1 MKNLDV
7 LQQKK
12 EEIKAKMSQALK
24 DDEFDVAAQLYYD
37 HLENILEAVIS
48 EKNGYIQ
55 AADNTVLSG
64 RGVRTL
70 TSEENNYYQKVIEAM
85 RSSNPRQA
93 LTDVDVVLPK
103 TVIDAVFE
111 DLVEDHPLLETI
123 DFVNTSG
130 LIEYLIN
137 LGDGINLATWDAL
150 CSEIVTEA
158 VSGFHKIDLAHKKL
172 SAFLPV
178 CKAMLDLGPAW
189 LDRYVRTVL
198 AEALNNGLEK
208 GMIDGNGIM
217 EPIGMIRNLNG
228 PVDPVAG
235 YPAKAQI
242 AITDLL
248 PETYGTLVSQLMV
261 GHNGNI
267 RTVNEVV
274 LIVNPID
281 YVTKV
286 LPATIYKT
294 PNGEYVKDIFPF
306 PTKVIQSARLAQGD
320 AVMGLAKRY
329 FMGIGT
335 SKSGKIEYSDEYR
348 FLEDE
353 RIYLVKLYGT
363 GKPKDNGAFLYLDI
377 SGLAP
382 AIPNMNVANFDEIDF
397 SGIHFYDARLASL
410 TVGALTLSPEFNKSI
425 FYYEVDTA
433 NATNTISAIAMDGEA
448 TIEILVND
456 AAHNN
461 GAAATWVLG
470 ENTVEITV
478 TSGTETETYTVIVT
492 KTE

>member
-12 EEIKAKMSQALK
+12 AEIMTKLNQAIKDGDEEAFAQA
-24 DDEFDVAAQLYYD
+24 FTAFT
-37 HLENILEAVIS
+37 ENIQEAVMN
-48 EKNGYIQ
+48 EAKGLIQ

-64 RGVRTL
+64 RGVRAL
-70 TSEENNYYQKVIEAM
+70 TSQENQYYQKVIEAM
-85 RSSNPRQA
+85 KSSNPKQA

-111 DLVEDHPLLETI
+111 DLIEDHPLLENI

-150 CSEIVTEA
+150 CTEIVTEA

-217 EPIGMIRNLNG
+217 EPIGMIRDLNG
-228 PVDPVAG
+228 PIHPVDG

-267 RTVNEVV
+267 RTVSEVV

-286 LPATIYKT
+286 LPATIHKT

-306 PTKVIQSARLAQGD
+306 PTKVIQSARLTQGD
-320 AVMGLAKRY
+320 AVMGLSKRY

-363 GKPKDNGAFLYLDI
+363 GRPKDNGAFLYLDI

-382 AIPNMNVANFDEIDF
+382 AIPNINVANAGDF
-397 SGIHFYDARLASL
+397 NFYDARLASL

-425 FYYEVDTA
+425 FYYTVSTA
-433 NATNTISAIAMDGEA
+433 NATNTINAIAMDGEA
-448 TIEILVND
+448 TIAISVNN

-470 ENTVEITV
+470 ANTVEITV

>member
-1 MKNLDV
+1 MKNLDL

-12 EEIKAKMSQALK
+12 AEIMTKVNQAIK
-24 DDEFDVAAQLYYD
+24 DGDDEAFAQAFTEFT
-37 HLENILEAVIS
+37 ENIQEAIIS
-48 EKNGYIQ
+48 EAKGLIQ

-64 RGVRTL
+64 RGVRAL
-70 TSEENNYYQKVIEAM
+70 TSQENQYYQTVIEAM
-85 RSSNPRQA
+85 KSSNPRQA
-93 LTDVDVVLPK
+93 LSDVDVVLPK

-111 DLVEDHPLLETI
+111 DLVEDHPLLENI

-137 LGDGINLATWDAL
+137 LGDGINLATWDSL

-158 VSGFHKIDLAHKKL
+158 VSGFQKIDLAHKKL

-189 LDRYVRTVL
+189 LDRYVRTIL
-198 AEALNNGLEK
+198 AEALKNGIEK
-208 GMIDGNGIM
+208 GLIDGNGLM
-217 EPIGMIRNLNG
+217 EPIGMIRNLSG
-228 PVDPVAG
+228 PVDPATG
-235 YPAKAQI
+235 YPAKDKI
-242 AITDLL
+242 VVTDLL
-248 PETYGTLVSQLMV
+248 PETYGSLVSQLMV

-267 RTVNEVV
+267 RTVSEVI

-286 LPATIYKT
+286 LPVTTHKT
-294 PNGEYVKDIFPF
+294 ANGEYVKDIFPF
-306 PTKVIQSARLAQGD
+306 PTKVIPSARLTQGD

-363 GKPKDNGAFLYLDI
+363 GRPKDNGAFLYLDI

-382 AIPNMNVANFDEIDF
+382 VIPSMNVANLDEIDF
-397 SGIHFYDARLASL
+397 SSMHFYDARLASL

-456 AAHNN
+456 GAHNN
-461 GAAATWVLG
+461 GAAATWNVG

-492 KTE
+492 KSE